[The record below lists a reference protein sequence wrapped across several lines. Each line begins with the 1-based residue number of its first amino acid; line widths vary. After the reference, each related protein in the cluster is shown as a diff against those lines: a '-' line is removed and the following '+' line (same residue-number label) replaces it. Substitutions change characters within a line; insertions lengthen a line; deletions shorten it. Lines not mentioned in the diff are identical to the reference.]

1 MGFDVGKDEVL
12 QDFCNPWQEALQPP
26 ASKKSKV
33 GYRTVRCKRLRV
45 VPLFPLK
52 KKNLLTDAPPL
63 GVRWRGNIFF

>member
-33 GYRTVRCKRLRV
+33 GYRTVRCKRLYQKA
-45 VPLFPLK
+45 LK
-52 KKNLLTDAPPL
+52 RFLSLIGQNLS
-63 GVRWRGNIFF
+63 GRGAFS